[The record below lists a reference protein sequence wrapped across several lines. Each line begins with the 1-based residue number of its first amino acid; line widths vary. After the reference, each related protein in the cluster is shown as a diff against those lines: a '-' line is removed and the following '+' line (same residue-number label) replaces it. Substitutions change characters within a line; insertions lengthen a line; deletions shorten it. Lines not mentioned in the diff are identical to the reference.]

1 MGDFFLYRQDRKRK
15 AKGHVQRLYPI
26 PATPAVITANDLRQ
40 GHCVWMRDGGWTADP
55 READLFEDE
64 AIADLALLDA
74 LSQGNIVVGPYLAEA
89 RRGPDGR
96 PEPTHFREAFRR
108 RGPSNYFHGKQAE
121 FAQSEVEASN
131 V

>member
-1 MGDFFLYRQDRKRK
+1 MS
-15 AKGHVQRLYPI
+15 KGFTPS
-26 PATPAVITANDLRQ
+26 PATPAVITANDLRM

-55 READLFEDE
+55 REAELFEDE

-74 LSQGNIVVGPYLAEA
+74 VGQGNIVVGPSLAEA
-89 RRGPDGR
+89 KRGDDGR

-108 RGPSNYFHGKQAE
+108 RGPSNYFHGKQADL
-121 FAQSEVEASN
+121 EASN

>member
-1 MGDFFLYRQDRKRK
+1 MS
-15 AKGHVQRLYPI
+15 KGFI
-26 PATPAVITANDLRQ
+26 PSSATPGVITASDLRM

-55 READLFEDE
+55 RQAEMFEDE
-64 AIADLALLDA
+64 AIAELALLDA
-74 LSQGNIVVGPYLAEA
+74 ARQANVVVEPYLTEV
-89 RRGPDGR
+89 RRSADGR

-121 FAQSEVEASN
+121 LEASH

>member
-1 MGDFFLYRQDRKRK
+1 MS
-15 AKGHVQRLYPI
+15 KGFTPS

-40 GHCVWMRDGGWTADP
+40 GHCVWMRDGDWTADP
-55 READLFEDE
+55 REAELFEDE
-64 AIADLALLDA
+64 AIAELALLDA
-74 LSQGNIVVGPYLAEA
+74 IAQAGVVVGPYLAEA

-121 FAQSEVEASN
+121 FAQTELEASN

>member
-1 MGDFFLYRQDRKRK
+1 MSKGFTPTP
-15 AKGHVQRLYPI
+15 AK
-26 PATPAVITANDLRQ
+26 PAVITANDLRL

-55 READLFEDE
+55 REAELFEDE
-64 AIADLALLDA
+64 AIADLAMIEAVRQSNL
-74 LSQGNIVVGPYLAEA
+74 VVGPYLAEA

-108 RGPSNYFHGKQAE
+108 RGPSNYFHGIQAE
-121 FAQSEVEASN
+121 LVHSDTEASH

>member
-1 MGDFFLYRQDRKRK
+1 MS
-15 AKGHVQRLYPI
+15 KGFTPSS
-26 PATPAVITANDLRQ
+26 ATPGVITANDLRM

-55 READLFEDE
+55 REAEMFEDE

-74 LSQGNIVVGPYLAEA
+74 ARQAHLVVDPYLSEV
-89 RRGPDGR
+89 RRGADGR

-121 FAQSEVEASN
+121 FEASN

>member
-1 MGDFFLYRQDRKRK
+1 MS
-15 AKGHVQRLYPI
+15 KGFTPSA
-26 PATPAVITANDLRQ
+26 ATPAVITANDLRM

-55 READLFEDE
+55 REAELFEDE

-74 LSQGNIVVGPYLAEA
+74 VGQGNIVVGPYLAEA
-89 RRGPDGR
+89 KRGDDGR

-108 RGPSNYFHGKQAE
+108 RGPSNYFHGKQADL
-121 FAQSEVEASN
+121 EASN